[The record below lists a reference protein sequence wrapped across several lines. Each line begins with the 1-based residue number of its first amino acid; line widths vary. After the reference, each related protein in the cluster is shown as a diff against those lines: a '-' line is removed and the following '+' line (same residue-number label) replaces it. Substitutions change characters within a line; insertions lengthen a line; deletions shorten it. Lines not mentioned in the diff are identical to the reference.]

1 MASSHLAQLVFNKE
15 VKGTDSYHS
24 WSYGCRNFN
33 EVIFEID
40 VTAEGSAGDVK
51 GSDLFISIFAGSDS
65 VVNRIP
71 VDVLASM
78 CQYEAGTGFS
88 DDTSSASKDEW
99 IFKVDTGLY
108 QLEQGDELIV
118 KFDGGGLKADDSEK
132 VNVTVHAN
140 VNAVESP
147 SPKVYQ
153 YRTDGSFKVDHCEQI
168 YCFKDGMDELSTTTE
183 ISYGSETI
191 SQYFSGLNAKI
202 NVNTIGDAKIS
213 NMGCVYDGL
222 ARDIV
227 VNTTEAG
234 VSYVCVM
241 DKPVEDNKLA
251 LNFSWI
257 RNRLS
262 QITPKEKLAFKNKG

>member
-1 MASSHLAQLVFNKE
+1 MASSHLAQLTNNTE
-15 VKGTDSYHS
+15 VKGTNSYHS

-40 VTAEGSAGDVK
+40 VTAEGSGGDIK
-51 GSDLFISIFAGSDS
+51 GGDMFISIFAGADS

-71 VDVLASM
+71 VDMLASM

-88 DDTSSASKDEW
+88 DNTSSASKDEW
-99 IFKVDTGLY
+99 IFKVETGLY

-118 KFDGGGLKADDSEK
+118 KFDGSGLKADDSEK
-132 VNVTVHAN
+132 VQVSCYAN
-140 VNAVESP
+140 VNSVEAP

-153 YRTDGSFKVDHCEQI
+153 YRTDSSFKIDHCETI
-168 YCFKDGMDELSTTTE
+168 YCFKDAMDELDTTTE
-183 ISYGSETI
+183 VSYGSETI
-191 SQYFSGLNAKI
+191 SQYFSGLSSLV
-202 NVNTIGDAKIS
+202 NVNTVGDAKIS
-213 NMGCVYDGL
+213 NMGIVYDGV

-227 VNTTEAG
+227 VNTTETG
-234 VSYVCVM
+234 VSYICVM
-241 DKPVEDNKLA
+241 DKPVEDSKLA